1 MALAHS
7 VALTTLVASVALVGC
22 STDETSVSDCTT
34 QIRLGSTVYSSYGF
48 VDRSAVRHTSAER
61 ADCEDV
67 GEDARGSV
75 FPAEPEQVRAW
86 TFPGFSPD
94 EVVGVR
100 FDESSLEVFIAD
112 TLPDGER
119 ERLFEQLS
127 VRRD

>member
-7 VALTTLVASVALVGC
+7 VALTTLAASLALVGC
-22 STDETSVSDCTT
+22 STDEPSTSDCTT
-34 QIRLGSTVYSSYGF
+34 QIKVGSTVYSSYGF
-48 VDRSAVRHTSAER
+48 VDRPAVRHTSAER

-75 FPAEPEQVRAW
+75 FPAEPEQVMAW

-94 EVVGVR
+94 EVVGLR
-100 FDESSLEVFIAD
+100 FDESSFEVFIAD
-112 TLPDGER
+112 PLPDGER

-127 VRRD
+127 VPRD